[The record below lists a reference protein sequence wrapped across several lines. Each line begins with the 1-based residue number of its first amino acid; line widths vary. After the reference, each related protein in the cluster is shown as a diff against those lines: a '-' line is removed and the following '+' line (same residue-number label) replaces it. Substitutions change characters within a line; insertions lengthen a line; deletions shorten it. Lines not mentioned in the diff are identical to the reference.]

1 MTFFI
6 LIHPKFL
13 VLGYKFQCFS
23 HFFQLSKNREG
34 NCLKISISTH
44 FFHTFFFPKIGVA
57 TASRF
62 WFLTIFF
69 QSNFFF
75 PKIRSRSPYVPG
87 SRPKSFVYTC
97 RPICEKMLLNS
108 ATWFLGSITTL
119 KSVPRIRIFYF
130 TRIYNSLQWLL
141 LQDFSCATGVVK
153 VSPLIVPQTGL
164 LRATNTI
171 HFAFCL
177 WPNHDLWWP
186 FYQRQWLL

>member
-1 MTFFI
+1 MFFTFLPTFQKSWRK
-6 LIHPKFL
+6 LPENFDFHPF
-13 VLGYKFQCFS
+13 FS
-23 HFFQLSKNREG
+23 YIFLSKNRCS
-34 NCLKISISTH
+34 NCLKILISNH
-44 FFHTFFFPKIGVA
+44 
-57 TASRF
+57 
-62 WFLTIFF
+62 FF

-75 PKIRSRSPYVPG
+75 PKIRSRSPYLAPNDVPG

-97 RPICEKMLLNS
+97 ICEKMLLNS

-141 LQDFSCATGVVK
+141 LQDFSCTTGVVK